1 MEPGVVLVA
10 LLASGV
16 PIYHFSLMEM
26 SAKEVVEFIAF
37 IAPIQLIAYQHQN
50 THTTQATTTT
60 SYSIG
65 TSP

>member
-1 MEPGVVLVA
+1 MESGVVLVA

-26 SAKEVVEFIAF
+26 GAKEVVEFIAF
-37 IAPIQLIAYQHQN
+37 IAPIQN

-60 SYSIG
+60 SYNIG
-65 TSP
+65 TST